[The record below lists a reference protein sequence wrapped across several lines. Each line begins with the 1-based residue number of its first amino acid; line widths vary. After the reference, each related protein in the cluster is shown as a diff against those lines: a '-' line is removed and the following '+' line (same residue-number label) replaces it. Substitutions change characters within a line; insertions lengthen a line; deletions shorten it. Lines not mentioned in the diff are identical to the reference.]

1 MYLLANIH
9 DLNDSFIS
17 QKVHDTYDKILNL
30 ITDWPAAQSEGNFE
44 NSYWQ
49 TSELKLEH
57 I

>member
-44 NSYWQ
+44 NS
-49 TSELKLEH
+49 
-57 I
+57 